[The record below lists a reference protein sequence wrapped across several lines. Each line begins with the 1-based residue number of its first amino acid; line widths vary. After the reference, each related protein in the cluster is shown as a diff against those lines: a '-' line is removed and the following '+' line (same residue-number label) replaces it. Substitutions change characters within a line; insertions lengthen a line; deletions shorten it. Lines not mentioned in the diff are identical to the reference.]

1 MSETPQNAATDARRA
16 LLEQFTADLLAVH
29 PRGRIIVAIDGV
41 DGAGKTVFADAWSD
55 VLRERGA
62 HVLRATI
69 DDFLR
74 PKNERYA
81 RGRDSAEG
89 YYRDS
94 HDLAALRA
102 ALVEPFRSGADSVA
116 LQVFD
121 GAHDEPLEVRER
133 SIPADAY
140 LLLDGIF
147 LHRPE
152 TRGLFHRSVWLDVP
166 LEVQQARLRARDGEH
181 SLAPR
186 YTEGQLLY
194 LKEANPRR
202 AATVIVDN
210 ADAEHP
216 RQVFDDF
223 C

>member
-1 MSETPQNAATDARRA
+1 MTETADPAATDARRA
-16 LLEQFTADLLAVH
+16 LLEQLTDDLVAVH
-29 PRGRIIVAIDGV
+29 PRGRILVAIDGV
-41 DGAGKTVFADAWSD
+41 DGAGKTTFADAWAD

-62 HVLRATI
+62 HVLRASI

-74 PKNERYA
+74 PTAERYA

-121 GAHDEPLEVRER
+121 EQTDAPLEVRER
-133 SIPADAY
+133 SIPRDAY

-152 TRGLFHRSVWLDVP
+152 TRGLWNRSIWLDVP
-166 LEVQQARLRARDGEH
+166 LEVQRARLRERDGEA
-181 SLAPR
+181 SLSPR
-186 YTEGQLLY
+186 YTDGQFLY
-194 LKEANPRR
+194 LKEGDPRR
-202 AATVIVDN
+202 RATIIVDN
-210 ADAEHP
+210 TDPARP
-216 RQVFDDF
+216 RQEFGDF

>member
-16 LLEQFTADLLAVH
+16 LLEQLTADLLAVH

-41 DGAGKTVFADAWSD
+41 DGAGKTVFADAWGD

-186 YTEGQLLY
+186 YTEGQQLY
-194 LKEANPRR
+194 LTEAKPRR

-210 ADAEHP
+210 SDAEHP

>member
-1 MSETPQNAATDARRA
+1 MSETPNIEATDARRA
-16 LLEQFTADLLAVH
+16 LLTQLTDDLVAAH
-29 PRGRIIVAIDGV
+29 PRGRILVAIDGV
-41 DGAGKTVFADAWSD
+41 DGAGKTVFADAWGE

-74 PKNERYA
+74 PRAERYA

-121 GAHDEPLEVRER
+121 GAHDAPLEVRER
-133 SIPADAY
+133 SIPTDAY
-140 LLLDGIF
+140 LLIDGIF

-152 TRGLFHRSVWLDVP
+152 TRGLWNRSIWLDVP
-166 LEVQQARLRARDGEH
+166 LEVQQARLRARDGES

-186 YTEGQLLY
+186 YTEGQFLY

-202 AATVIVDN
+202 AATIVIDN
-210 ADAEHP
+210 SDAAHP
-216 RQVFDDF
+216 RQLFDDF